1 MSFYLLSVSVDML
14 NAWIRVKPWSNNL
27 HVLLVSEAIDQVFR
41 FKDNISKP
49 VDQQGILSPDRK
61 NGYARG
67 LGKIQIA
74 G

>member
-1 MSFYLLSVSVDML
+1 MSFYLLPVCVGFLD
-14 NAWIRVKPWSNNL
+14 NCIRIKPWSDDL
-27 HVLLVSEAIDQVFR
+27 HVLIASEAIDQVFR